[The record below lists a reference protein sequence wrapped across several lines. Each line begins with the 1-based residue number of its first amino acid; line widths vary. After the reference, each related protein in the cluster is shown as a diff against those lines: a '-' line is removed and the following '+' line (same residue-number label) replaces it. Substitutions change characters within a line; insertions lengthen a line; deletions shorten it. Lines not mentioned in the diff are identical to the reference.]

1 MKSASKDVPPLDGTP
16 RSTKFHAG
24 ECLKSGILRILLQ
37 IGDCVA
43 KINILDN
50 QTIDKI
56 AAGEVVERP
65 ASVVKELVENAIDA
79 GASAVT
85 VEIREGGTTL
95 IRVTDNGGGIEKSQV
110 ENAFLRHATSK
121 ISSAEDLTSLVSLG
135 FRGEALASIAAVAQV
150 ELVTK
155 TPEDLTGIRYVIEG
169 GVEKEREEIGA
180 PTGTTLIVRNLFFN
194 TPPRKK
200 FLKMPRTEGSYVAE
214 LMEHLAMS
222 NPNVSFKFQLN
233 GQTKFYT
240 TGSGDLREIVY
251 RIYGKEIS
259 AELLDFSCER
269 EGMRITG
276 LLGKPAINRANRS
289 FEIFYI
295 NGRYI
300 RSALISKAVEEGY
313 REYLMQHKFPFCIL
327 HFQIDTEKIDVNVH
341 PSKLEVR
348 IADGPA
354 FHEAVKDAVYE
365 ALYGREMIP
374 EVTLSDR
381 RESGKAE
388 RREGRNS
395 APEPF
400 EARRILELQQKE
412 LGNAALRQES
422 KREPFEARQ
431 SSETKQ
437 KKQDTATVPAE
448 NVYSAAISAVRENSQ
463 QRTTGEESYVN
474 QKNGVDENMLH
485 EDVPL
490 YGGDAD
496 QKMTD
501 GTPTQKQALLSG
513 KESVA
518 APKAE
523 VLSAS
528 QPEQMN
534 LFDSRILTQ
543 ETRPQFEIIGQIFDT
558 YWLITFENKL
568 LIVDQHAAH
577 EKVKYE
583 RLMKRFLEKN
593 ILSQTLNPPTI
604 LTLNNREKECLAMH
618 KEDFEALGFVVEEF
632 GGNDYAIRGVPLDLY
647 GYGEGAFFCEVLD
660 ELVEEAVSGT
670 PESIRIRIAT
680 MACKAAVKG
689 NMRISRAEM
698 ESLLDELLTLKNPY
712 NCPHGRPTII
722 SMSKQE
728 LERKFK
734 RIV

>member
-1 MKSASKDVPPLDGTP
+1 M
-16 RSTKFHAG
+16 
-24 ECLKSGILRILLQ
+24 
-37 IGDCVA
+37 A

-85 VEIREGGTTL
+85 VEIKEGGTTL

-110 ENAFLRHATSK
+110 EIAFLRHATSK
-121 ISSAEDLTSLVSLG
+121 ISSVEDLTSLVSLG

-150 ELVTK
+150 ELITK
-155 TPEDLTGIRYVIEG
+155 TPEELTGIRYVIEG

-222 NPNVSFKFQLN
+222 NPEISFKFLLN

-259 AELLDFSCER
+259 GELLDFSCER
-269 EGMRITG
+269 DGMRITG

-289 FEIFYI
+289 FEIFYM

-341 PSKLEVR
+341 PAKLEVR

-354 FHEAVKDAVYE
+354 FHEAVKEAVFDA
-365 ALYGREMIP
+365 LHGREMIP
-374 EVTLSDR
+374 EVTLLDGR
-381 RESGKAE
+381 DENKKGEEDKAQTKE
-388 RREGRNS
+388 RAS
-395 APEPF
+395 VPEPF
-400 EARRILELQQKE
+400 EERRLAENRRRETESYGNKTGFPEYKAPEQEAVLQGIL
-412 LGNAALRQES
+412 LRQDKPVYGES
-422 KREPFEARQ
+422 
-431 SSETKQ
+431 S
-437 KKQDTATVPAE
+437 
-448 NVYSAAISAVRENSQ
+448 N
-463 QRTTGEESYVN
+463 
-474 QKNGVDENMLH
+474 
-485 EDVPL
+485 
-490 YGGDAD
+490 
-496 QKMTD
+496 
-501 GTPTQKQALLSG
+501 
-513 KESVA
+513 
-518 APKAE
+518 
-523 VLSAS
+523 
-528 QPEQMN
+528 EQLN
-534 LFDSRILTQ
+534 LFDSRILSR
-543 ETRPQFEIIGQIFDT
+543 ETRPQFEIIGQIFET
-558 YWLITFENKL
+558 YWLIIYENKL

-583 RLMKRFLEKN
+583 RLMKQFREKN
-593 ILSQTLNPPTI
+593 VLSQTLNPPTI
-604 LTLNNREKECLAMH
+604 LTLNNREKECLAAH
-618 KEDFEALGFVVEEF
+618 REDFAALGFVVEEF
-632 GGNDYAIRGVPLDLY
+632 GGSDYAIRGVPMDLY
-647 GYGEGAFFCEVLD
+647 GYGEGEFFCEVLD
-660 ELVEEAVSGT
+660 ELADEAVSGT

-689 NMRISRAEM
+689 NMRISQAEM
-698 ESLLDELLTLKNPY
+698 ESLLDELLTLENPY
-712 NCPHGRPTII
+712 NCPHGRPTMI

>member
-1 MKSASKDVPPLDGTP
+1 M
-16 RSTKFHAG
+16 
-24 ECLKSGILRILLQ
+24 
-37 IGDCVA
+37 A

-85 VEIREGGTTL
+85 VEIKEGGTTL

-121 ISSAEDLTSLVSLG
+121 ITSAEDLTSLVSLG

-150 ELVTK
+150 ELITK
-155 TPEDLTGIRYVIEG
+155 TPEELTGIRYVIEG

-194 TPPRKK
+194 TPPRRK

-222 NPNVSFKFQLN
+222 NPQISFKFLLN

-259 AELLDFSCER
+259 GELLDFSCER

-300 RSALISKAVEEGY
+300 RSILISKAVEEGY

-354 FHEAVKDAVYE
+354 FHEAVKEAVFN
-365 ALYGREMIP
+365 ALHGREMIP
-374 EVTLSDR
+374 EVTLADK
-381 RESGKAE
+381 RECRTVGGQEDEEKRQENAEENGLAGEKNSGLEGVVECRTKE
-388 RREGRNS
+388 RIS
-395 APEPF
+395 TPEPF
-400 EARRILELQQKE
+400 EERRIAEMRQSIRNRKQE
-412 LGNAALRQES
+412 WEGNFLRQ
-422 KREPFEARQ
+422 
-431 SSETKQ
+431 
-437 KKQDTATVPAE
+437 
-448 NVYSAAISAVRENSQ
+448 
-463 QRTTGEESYVN
+463 
-474 QKNGVDENMLH
+474 
-485 EDVPL
+485 DVPR
-490 YGGDAD
+490 YGVHVNPQPISEA
-496 QKMTD
+496 QPQED
-501 GTPTQKQALLSG
+501 GTAH
-513 KESVA
+513 
-518 APKAE
+518 
-523 VLSAS
+523 
-528 QPEQMN
+528 EQMN
-534 LFDSRILTQ
+534 LFDSRILSQ

-577 EKVKYE
+577 EKVRYE
-583 RLMKRFLEKN
+583 RLIKRFREKN
-593 ILSQTLNPPTI
+593 PLSQTLNPPTI
-604 LTLNNREKECLAMH
+604 LTLNNREKECLTAH
-618 KEDFEALGFVVEEF
+618 REDFEALGFVVEEF
-632 GGNDYAIRGVPLDLY
+632 GGNDYAIRGVPMDLY
-647 GYGEGAFFCEVLD
+647 GYGEGEFFGEVLD
-660 ELVEEAVSGT
+660 ELMEEAVTGT
-670 PESIRIRIAT
+670 PESVRIRIAT

-698 ESLLDELLTLKNPY
+698 ESLLDELLTLENPY

-722 SMSKQE
+722 SMTKQE

>member
-1 MKSASKDVPPLDGTP
+1 M
-16 RSTKFHAG
+16 
-24 ECLKSGILRILLQ
+24 
-37 IGDCVA
+37 A

-85 VEIREGGTTL
+85 VEIKEGGTTL

-121 ISSAEDLTSLVSLG
+121 ISSVEDLTSLVSLG

-150 ELVTK
+150 ELITK
-155 TPEDLTGIRYVIEG
+155 TPEELTGIRYVIEG
-169 GVEKEREEIGA
+169 GNEKEREEIGA
-180 PTGTTLIVRNLFFN
+180 PTGTTLIVCNLFFN
-194 TPPRKK
+194 TPPRRK

-222 NPNVSFKFQLN
+222 NPQISFKFLLN

-259 AELLDFSCER
+259 GELLDFSCER

-354 FHEAVKDAVYE
+354 FHEAVKEAVFDA
-365 ALYGREMIP
+365 LHGREMIP
-374 EVTLSDR
+374 EVTLTDK
-381 RESGKAE
+381 RECRIVGGQEDEEKRQENAEENGLAGEKNSGLEGVVE
-388 RREGRNS
+388 RQTKERIN

-400 EARRILELQQKE
+400 EVRRITQMRQSMSSGKPLQE
-412 LGNAALRQES
+412 SITLRQD
-422 KREPFEARQ
+422 A
-431 SSETKQ
+431 
-437 KKQDTATVPAE
+437 
-448 NVYSAAISAVRENSQ
+448 
-463 QRTTGEESYVN
+463 
-474 QKNGVDENMLH
+474 
-485 EDVPL
+485 PL
-490 YGGDAD
+490 YGGSENPQMA
-496 QKMTD
+496 
-501 GTPTQKQALLSG
+501 
-513 KESVA
+513 EA
-518 APKAE
+518 A
-523 VLSAS
+523 SA
-528 QPEQMN
+528 PDLEQMS
-534 LFDSRILTQ
+534 LFDGRILSQ

-558 YWLITFENKL
+558 YWLITYEEKL

-583 RLMKRFLEKN
+583 RLIKRFREKD
-593 ILSQTLNPPTI
+593 ILSQNLNPPTI
-604 LTLNNREKECLAMH
+604 LTLNNREKECLAAH
-618 KEDFEALGFVVEEF
+618 REDFEALGFVVEEF

-647 GYGEGAFFCEVLD
+647 GYGEGEFFSEMLD
-660 ELVEEAVSGT
+660 ELMEEAVTGT

-698 ESLLDELLTLKNPY
+698 ESLLDELLTLENPY

-722 SMSKQE
+722 AMTKQE